1 MINFKHRKMNKK
13 MERADYLKLL
23 YFMEV
28 AVEGIDNAEL
38 DGVEVVT
45 TEEKE
50 LKDNLIRDMQLV
62 SDILNYTDGGRR

>member
-1 MINFKHRKMNKK
+1 

-28 AVEGIDNAEL
+28 VVEGIDNAEL

-45 TEEKE
+45 TEAKALKE
-50 LKDNLIRDMQLV
+50 NLIRDMQLV
-62 SDILNYTDGGRR
+62 SDILNYTDGGTR

>member
-1 MINFKHRKMNKK
+1 

-28 AVEGIDNAEL
+28 AVESIDNAEL

-50 LKDNLIRDMQLV
+50 LKENLIRDMQLV
-62 SDILNYTDGGRR
+62 SDILKYTEGGTK

>member
-1 MINFKHRKMNKK
+1 

-50 LKDNLIRDMQLV
+50 LKENLIRDMQLV
-62 SDILNYTDGGRR
+62 SDILERE

>member
-1 MINFKHRKMNKK
+1 

-28 AVEGIDNAEL
+28 VIEGIDNAEL
-38 DGVEVVT
+38 DRVEVVT

-50 LKDNLIRDMQLV
+50 LKENLIRDMQLV
-62 SDILNYTDGGRR
+62 SDILNYTDERRK

>member
-1 MINFKHRKMNKK
+1 

-45 TEEKE
+45 TAEKE

>member
-1 MINFKHRKMNKK
+1 

-38 DGVEVVT
+38 EGVEAVT

>member
-1 MINFKHRKMNKK
+1 

-38 DGVEVVT
+38 DGVELVT

-50 LKDNLIRDMQLV
+50 LKENLIRDMQLV
-62 SDILNYTDGGRR
+62 SDILNYIDGGRK

>member
-1 MINFKHRKMNKK
+1 

-50 LKDNLIRDMQLV
+50 LKENLIRDMQLV
-62 SDILNYTDGGRR
+62 SDILNYTDERRK

>member
-1 MINFKHRKMNKK
+1 

-38 DGVEVVT
+38 EGVESVT

>member
-1 MINFKHRKMNKK
+1 

-38 DGVEVVT
+38 AGVEVVT

-50 LKDNLIRDMQLV
+50 LKENLIRDMQLV